1 MRRHVPDQERPRA
14 VTLMRLDEGIVGKTF
29 EETPFQPSGQLRL
42 PLARTKRSPGEG
54 RDDWPYS
61 GPSRCD
67 APDHVTSGRRLL
79 PGLVSNLRRRWRFV
93 FAIAP

>member
-42 PLARTKRSPGEG
+42 PLARTKGL
-54 RDDWPYS
+54 
-61 GPSRCD
+61 SR
-67 APDHVTSGRRLL
+67 
-79 PGLVSNLRRRWRFV
+79 
-93 FAIAP
+93 